1 MIDDVRDWDTVYKK
15 KCTKGICKNI
25 NNKQIIK
32 TKNKSRTKPVIRT
45 RKKVFSRLNTE
56 KNSQQ
61 PISKF
66 FRSKTSSI
74 HDLTQISARI
84 IYMSRKFH
92 TSVIYTKNRY
102 LYKNPSKNIT
112 RLEIKFPKPFT
123 NFQYRSGLKTII
135 QYRLIPFIIFQYQFG
150 NYDTASF
157 YVLFHF
163 LFIFVSIFKNI

>member
-1 MIDDVRDWDTVYKK
+1 MFYLYFLCYIFLYRS
-15 KCTKGICKNI
+15 IC
-25 NNKQIIK
+25 
-32 TKNKSRTKPVIRT
+32 T
-45 RKKVFSRLNTE
+45 RKCIWRVYFTC
-56 KNSQQ
+56 
-61 PISKF
+61 
-66 FRSKTSSI
+66 
-74 HDLTQISARI
+74 ISARI

-163 LFIFVSIFKNI
+163 LFIFVSIFKNIWDWQANTIN